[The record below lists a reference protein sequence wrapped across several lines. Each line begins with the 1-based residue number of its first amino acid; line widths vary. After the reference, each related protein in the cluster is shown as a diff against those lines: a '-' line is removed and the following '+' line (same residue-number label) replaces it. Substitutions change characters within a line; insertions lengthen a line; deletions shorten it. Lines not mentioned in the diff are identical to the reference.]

1 MFNQIWPALKLTL
14 LTMLLLIVV
23 YPLVVWLFA
32 PLSPGKGMGETIEF
46 KGRTVGFALVGQ
58 KFSEDKYFQSR
69 PSAVAYNA
77 AGSGGSN
84 KGPSNL
90 EYLASVQARIDTFLV
105 HNPNI
110 LRAQVPTELVTASA
124 SGLDPD
130 VSIQG
135 AVVQIPRIAKIR
147 GVAEQKL
154 VDLVAR
160 HAYKPVFG
168 PTKINLLK
176 LNVDLDKSFE
186 LKNKEN

>member
-32 PLSPGKGMGETIEF
+32 PLAPGKGKGETIEF

-58 KFSEDKYFQSR
+58 NFSEDQYFQSR
-69 PSAVAYNA
+69 PSAVGYNA
-77 AGSGGSN
+77 AGSAGSN
-84 KGPSNL
+84 KGPSNP
-90 EYLASVQARIDTFLV
+90 EYLATVQARFDTFLV
-105 HNPNI
+105 HNPSI
-110 LRAQVPTELVTASA
+110 RRPQVPTELVTASG

-147 GVAEQKL
+147 GISEQKL

-160 HAYKPVFG
+160 YSYKPALG

-176 LNVDLDKSFE
+176 LNVGLDKSFE